1 MQPYFD
7 QLIADHYNW
16 FTTHHHPPPQELSNK
31 DDICHASSYWTN
43 IKTITNEL
51 ITKEILVLARAL
63 KLSNRVTFRALK
75 LSILAAASTSH
86 TDSAKGVRVTYW
98 AVYFIRAIPNI

>member
-1 MQPYFD
+1 M
-7 QLIADHYNW
+7 
-16 FTTHHHPPPQELSNK
+16 
-31 DDICHASSYWTN
+31 
-43 IKTITNEL
+43 
-51 ITKEILVLARAL
+51 LARAL

-98 AVYFIRAIPNI
+98 AVYFTTAIPNL